1 MRKITLFV
9 MLLVG
14 ILAGRAQNAI
24 VGTYTGGINLTHMDA
39 TTAEMEAQ
47 LVTITEV
54 DGKFNVVFPSF
65 NLVMGFATG
74 EITVEDVAVNSNEDG
89 SYSLSK
95 EAFTISAGI
104 LSCPSSTFSGTI
116 YADGSVEMI
125 VAVIQNPA
133 IGAYTTANFVVEAP
147 HAITYIGD
155 MNLTH
160 LSGAEATMEAQ
171 SVTITEVD
179 GKFNVVFPSFAL
191 MNGVETGEITIEDVM
206 VIDNEDGTFGLSKEA
221 FTVTAGYLSC
231 SNSTF
236 FGTIYDDG
244 SVEMFI
250 EVIQNPAVGALTS
263 VYLYAEVETGGPV
276 FVGEYTGNIDLSHL
290 QGEGS
295 VLEEQSVAI
304 SLVEDMVNVTFP
316 SFTTMIGVATG
327 EITIED
333 VVVVDNGDGS
343 YNFLKEQFTIGEGYV
358 TFPYSTLSGTYYA
371 DGSVEMTIEVKQN
384 PEMVLTTATF
394 STSDEESGDE
404 PEGDSSV
411 FVWGTATWNTENNVV
426 YNGIAEFE
434 AAGLTLSYP
443 NPTGYALTFLNVVL
457 VEFDL
462 YVDGAETPIKSSS
475 SAQGSTDVAISY
487 PFVEGHD
494 YQIVVTKAQLAQA
507 NLATYTTDTLS
518 TNEDTYSISFTIN
531 GPELQKTIEVEA
543 WMSLAITNQEY
554 TKTVSEIDPAEI
566 CAALGISDISE
577 AEMHALRPN
586 GSYCDYM
593 SYFDWWR
600 DADGDFTPYNAG
612 YNSVFGHNAYPA
624 VYRIAVNEAADSVS
638 YYFYDYWKVID
649 PEEGNTSGGS
659 TLTRAPQTV
668 YSNDTV
674 NWDNGDGTFTQYRR
688 SYRVEE
694 GKDYVSEVMY
704 VANMKSVIPRA
715 TLHFVSEEEWNE
727 KTGIEQPTAVATVAE
742 AVEYYSIAGV
752 RQAGL
757 QKGINIVRYADGTT
771 RKVMVK

>member
-14 ILAGRAQNAI
+14 ILAGRAQSAI
-24 VGTYTGGINLTHMDA
+24 VGTYTGGINLTHMDGA
-39 TTAEMEAQ
+39 TAEMESQ
-47 LVTITEV
+47 SVTITEV

-74 EITVEDVAVNSNEDG
+74 EITVEDVTVNSNEDG

-104 LSCPSSTFSGTI
+104 MSCPSSTFSGTI
-116 YADGSVEMI
+116 YADGAVEMT
-125 VAVIQNPA
+125 VEVIQNPA
-133 IGAYTTANFVVEAP
+133 VGAFTTANFIVEGVPYAG
-147 HAITYIGD
+147 TYTGD

-160 LSGAEATMEAQ
+160 LTGAEAAMESQ
-171 SVTITEVD
+171 SVSIAVVG
-179 GKFNVVFPSFAL
+179 GKVNVVFPSFAL
-191 MNGVETGEITIEDVM
+191 MNGAETGEFTIEDVT
-206 VIDNEDGTFGLSKEA
+206 VVDNEDGTFDLSKET
-221 FTVTAGYLSC
+221 FTIAAGYLSC
-231 SNSTF
+231 PNSTF
-236 FGTIYDDG
+236 SGTIYEDG
-244 SVEMFI
+244 SVEMI
-250 EVIQNPAVGALTS
+250 VEVVQNPAMGALTS
-263 VYLYAEVETGGPV
+263 VYFYAEAGSDELP
-276 FVGEYTGNIDLSHL
+276 FVGAYTGNLNLTHIDETKVEM
-290 QGEGS
+290 G
-295 VLEEQSVAI
+295 EQSVTI
-304 SLVEDMVNVTFP
+304 SEIDGKVNVVFP
-316 SFTTMIGVATG
+316 SFNLVTGMATG

-333 VVVVDNGDGS
+333 VVVTENADGS
-343 YNFLKEQFTIGEGYV
+343 YSLSKETVAVATIFTGSSFSCTISE
-358 TFPYSTLSGTYYA
+358 
-371 DGSVEMTIEVKQN
+371 GSVEMVIKVAQN
-384 PEMVLTTATF
+384 PAMVMTTATF
-394 STSDEESGDE
+394 STSNDESDDE
-404 PEGDSSV
+404 PEVDSSV

-434 AAGLTLSYP
+434 AASLTLSYP
-443 NPTGYALTFLNVVL
+443 NPTGYALNFLNVVL

-462 YVDGAETPIKSSS
+462 YVDGAETPIKASS
-475 SAQGSTDVAISY
+475 SAQASSDVAISY

-518 TNEDTYSISFTIN
+518 TNEDRYEISFSII

-649 PEEGNTSGGS
+649 PEEGSTSGGS

-704 VANMKSVIPRA
+704 VANMKSVVLRA
-715 TLHFVSEEEWNE
+715 TLHFVSEDEWNE
-727 KTGIEQPTAVATVAE
+727 KTSIEQPASVAAVAE